1 MLSLGALVLYW
12 AAFVQFHRTDFQPG
26 VSRMLLATSDLS
38 VDYQVL
44 GMVKGSCMR
53 AKHLGQ
59 DIVAGLRKLVGG
71 EITEYARLLE
81 EAIKGMVKEAEA
93 PGANAVIAVR
103 FSTSTITTGAA
114 EIIAYGTAV
123 RI

>member
-1 MLSLGALVLYW
+1 
-12 AAFVQFHRTDFQPG
+12 
-26 VSRMLLATSDLS
+26 MLLATSDLRT
-38 VDYQVL
+38 DYQVL

-81 EAIKGMVKEAEA
+81 EAREEAIKGMVKEAEA
-93 PGANAVIAVR
+93 LGANAIIAVR